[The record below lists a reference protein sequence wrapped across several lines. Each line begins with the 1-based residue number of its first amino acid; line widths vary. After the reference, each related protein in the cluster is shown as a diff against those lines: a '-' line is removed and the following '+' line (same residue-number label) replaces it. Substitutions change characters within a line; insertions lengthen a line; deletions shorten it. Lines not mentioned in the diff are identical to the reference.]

1 MIRQFIFALM
11 IWIPLTAWAQAPAP
25 NDTPA
30 DFPIIRFSMNPFY
43 SSTGFYLGH
52 VLNVRRVRPILST
65 FEGEMM
71 IGFGSNPRPVV
82 DRRCVQAYVAAQ
94 KEGTPAE
101 NQLAGEQECALFP
114 NPWKFSFLSSALR
127 DTIAEIK
134 ERPVVVFYTHHFWV
148 PSHLLTKTNFLAQGA
163 FKVNPNLNLPSSFR
177 VPAWSRIHPEAG
189 SITGRIVKASME
201 NSLIKSYEVIIQE
214 SENSDNFRA
223 MSVNDGA
230 LFRYITQAMLT
241 GKKMRIE
248 YIRLYRPHSWFLS
261 TILNYATQ
269 YRVISVNLLND

>member
-1 MIRQFIFALM
+1 MRSLCFLLTLL
-11 IWIPLTAWAQAPAP
+11 IPLATWAQKPDP

-43 SSTGFYLGH
+43 HSTGFYLGH
-52 VLNVRRVRPILST
+52 VLNVRRMRPILST
-65 FEGEMM
+65 YEGEMM

-94 KEGTPAE
+94 KSGTPAE
-101 NQLAGEQECALFP
+101 NQLAAEQECALFP
-114 NPWKFSFLSSALR
+114 NPWKFSSLSLSLR
-127 DTIAEIK
+127 DAITVIK
-134 ERPVVVFYTHHFWV
+134 ERPVVIFYTNYLWV
-148 PSHLLTKTNFLAQGA
+148 PSHILTKTNNLAEAA
-163 FKVNPNLNLPSSFR
+163 FAVNPNLNLPSSFR
-177 VPAWSRIHPEAG
+177 VPAWARIHPEAG
-189 SITGRIVKASME
+189 NITGRIVKASME
-201 NSLIKSYEVIIQE
+201 NLLIKSYEVIIQE

-261 TILNYATQ
+261 TLLNYATQ
-269 YRVISVNLLND
+269 YRIISVDLLND